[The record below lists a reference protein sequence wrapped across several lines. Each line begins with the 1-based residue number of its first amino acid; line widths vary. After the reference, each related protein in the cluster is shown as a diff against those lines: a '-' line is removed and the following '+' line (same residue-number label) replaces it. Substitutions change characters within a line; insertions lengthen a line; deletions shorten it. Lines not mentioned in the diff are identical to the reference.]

1 MSPAASDRL
10 PVLGKGMRDCFL
22 ALLCSGGGPRDLS
35 ILRSQYD
42 LVMRR
47 LKPSRRGG
55 HDLNC
60 LAPDNFPTNCD
71 CLTDDGGSYSTEP
84 TSKLTIEIE
93 FALESDN
100 FILM

>member
-1 MSPAASDRL
+1 
-10 PVLGKGMRDCFL
+10 MREQSHRNRNL
-22 ALLCSGGGPRDLS
+22 QLLS
-35 ILRSQYD
+35 LRC
-42 LVMRR
+42 R

-71 CLTDDGGSYSTEP
+71 CLPDDGGSYSTEP
-84 TSKLTIEIE
+84 TLKLTIEIE

-100 FILM
+100 FILMM